1 MPIAPMAEEVS
12 TVSDEPGAPVP
23 KDAIDPELVKLRGP
37 RPKVGLVT
45 AAGVMFLCGFFALK
59 LNPDRRFAG
68 EPEAPR
74 KVSVADVVSGKVG
87 EDAHVAVDAEPL
99 MAHAIRSATQK
110 GNIGMRVVPAR
121 GSAEKLWLVLPG
133 DGYSEPN
140 TSGYVGRLRRL
151 SDMPIAVSIEEFLA
165 KNPRPMFA
173 SASAVR
179 ASFASNKLTTIDG
192 SSITVRDSDRVSFD
206 VVDPEAATILCS
218 FNPRHTDT
226 AGCAKALG
234 EAGITLSGTPMP
246 AREQT
251 RFSVNVPLKD
261 TDRSTDAV
269 QITRTKL
276 EAAKLWGMTV
286 EPVTVH
292 YDTTWGKLKTSP
304 PSGFTVD
311 TTTIPDFQLDLIGI
325 YVSRSLPDGAVAL
338 IGGEK
343 PQDYWYVLPVTILV
357 GLIGLLFTW
366 AFVRAVKRDLLP
378 PKQTA

>member
-12 TVSDEPGAPVP
+12 TVSEELGAPVP

-74 KVSVADVVSGKVG
+74 KVTVSNIVAGEVG
-87 EDAHVAVDAEPL
+87 PDSHVAVDAEPL
-99 MAHAIRSATQK
+99 MAHAVRSATQK
-110 GNIGMRVVPAR
+110 GNIGIRVVPTR
-121 GSAEKLWLVLPG
+121 MSSGKLWLVLPG
-133 DGYSEPN
+133 DGYSEPS
-140 TSGYVGRLRRL
+140 TTGYVGRLRRL
-151 SDMPIAVSIEEFLA
+151 ADMPIADSIEAYLA
-165 KNPRPMFA
+165 KNPLPMFA
-173 SASAVR
+173 TASSVR
-179 ASFASNKLTTIDG
+179 TSFGGQPLVTIDG
-192 SSITVRDSDRVSFD
+192 SKVPVPGDARVAFD
-206 VVDPEAATILCS
+206 VLAPNASNVICS

-234 EAGITLSGTPMP
+234 EAGIAMTGTPIP
-246 AREQT
+246 GREQVT
-251 RFSVNVPLKD
+251 FQTGEPVA
-261 TDRSTDAV
+261 TA
-269 QITRTKL
+269 RTKL
-276 EAAKLWGMTV
+276 ESAKLWGMTV
-286 EPVTVH
+286 EPVTNH
-292 YDTTWGKLKTSP
+292 YESTWHALGTSP
-304 PSGFTVD
+304 PGGLTAQGV
-311 TTTIPDFQLDLIGI
+311 TIPDAEIDLIGV
-325 YVSRSLPDGAVAL
+325 YLKRSIPDDAVAL